1 MGKRKEQLEL
11 LRRMSDAEL
20 ISRLSEL
27 KKELFGL
34 RAAIKLE
41 GRGNSAKIR
50 QTKKEIARI
59 LTILKERQINQL
71 QSK

>member
-1 MGKRKEQLEL
+1 MSKRKEQLEI
-11 LRRMSDAEL
+11 LRRMSDEEL
-20 ISRLSEL
+20 ISRLLEL

-34 RAAIKLE
+34 RTAIKLE

-59 LTILKERQINQL
+59 LTILRERQINQS
-71 QSK
+71 QNK

>member
-1 MGKRKEQLEL
+1 
-11 LRRMSDAEL
+11 
-20 ISRLSEL
+20 L

-34 RAAIKLE
+34 RTAIKLE

-59 LTILKERQINQL
+59 LTILKERQINQS
-71 QSK
+71 QNK

>member
-11 LRRMSDAEL
+11 LIKMSDAEL

-34 RAAIKLE
+34 RTAIKLE

-59 LTILKERQINQL
+59 LTILKERQINQS
-71 QSK
+71 QNK